1 MQSIPNFE
9 ILCDLFQ
16 KFKNSEEAESTSA
29 IQQMLEL
36 DGYAEW
42 LDWMEKNHPNEL
54 PWSLWN
60 TANKF
65 LLSMYAVNLR

>member
-1 MQSIPNFE
+1 MQNIPNFE
-9 ILCDLFQ
+9 ILCELFQ
-16 KFKNSEEAESTSA
+16 KFKNSEEVESTSA

-54 PWSLWN
+54 P
-60 TANKF
+60 
-65 LLSMYAVNLR
+65 

>member
-1 MQSIPNFE
+1 MQQIPNFE

-54 PWSLWN
+54 P
-60 TANKF
+60 
-65 LLSMYAVNLR
+65 

>member
-16 KFKNSEEAESTSA
+16 KFKNLEEAESTSA

-54 PWSLWN
+54 PWILWN
-60 TANKF
+60 TVDKI
-65 LLSMYAVNLR
+65 L